1 MNQIDTTVPPP
12 ALSSERSAVDNRLD
26 ALVRSHPLPTWRL
39 IAWPIMIVLTVLVVW
54 SRFAMLDE
62 VSVAMGEVVPQG
74 RVKTI
79 QHLEGGIIE
88 QIFVRDGDAVKEGD
102 PLLQLNL
109 ASSGTNKDEL
119 EVRLDGQLLEAARYE
134 AEAKGTSLTFPPDV
148 EQRRPTLAA
157 AQRRTFAA
165 RKNELDSKLQVIRQQ
180 LVQREQEVRELESQ
194 LSSARKNLTLA
205 RERLKMSGSLL
216 KEGLTPKIEHLQLE
230 AEVESLEG
238 QVQGLA
244 PSIARARAAADEAKQ
259 RIEEE
264 RSRFRREAED
274 ALGGASQ
281 AMARIQ
287 SLLKEATAQSVRS
300 EVKSPIDGVV
310 KNLRFNTIGGVVRP
324 GDAIMEIVPTGGNL
338 VVEAKLKPT
347 DRGYVEEGQSAVVK
361 VSTYDFVRY
370 GSLDGEVILVAA
382 DTSQDEEFGPY
393 YRVVVQTQKNYLG
406 DRAGV
411 LPILPGMEAT
421 VDIHTGQK
429 SVMDYLIKPVL
440 KLKAEAFRER

>member
-1 MNQIDTTVPPP
+1 M
-12 ALSSERSAVDNRLD
+12 NRLE

-39 IAWPIMIVLTVLVVW
+39 IAWPIMIVLTVLIVW

-74 RVKTI
+74 KVKTI

-88 QIFVRDGDAVKEGD
+88 QIFVRDGDTVKEGD
-102 PLLQLNL
+102 TLLQLNL
-109 ASSGTNKDEL
+109 ASSGTNKEEL
-119 EVRLDGQLLEAARYE
+119 EVRLDGQILEAARYE
-134 AEAKGTSLTFPPDV
+134 AEARGTAPNFPADV

-165 RKNELDSKLQVIRQQ
+165 RKSELDNKLQVVHQQ
-180 LVQREQEVRELESQ
+180 FVQREQEVRELESQ

-205 RERLKMSGSLL
+205 RERLRMSGSLL

-244 PSIARARAAADEAKQ
+244 PSIARARAAVSEAQQ
-259 RIEEE
+259 RIQEE

-281 AMARIQ
+281 AIARIQ
-287 SLLKEATAQSVRS
+287 SLLREATAQSVRA

-310 KNLRFNTIGGVVRP
+310 KNLRFNTLGGVVRP
-324 GDAIMEIVPTGGNL
+324 GDALMEIVPTGGNL

-347 DRGYVEEGQSAVVK
+347 DRGYVKEGQPAVVK
-361 VSTYDFVRY
+361 ISTYDFVRY

-382 DTSQDEEFGPY
+382 DTSQDEKFGPY
-393 YRVVVQTQKNYLG
+393 YRVIVQTHKSYLG
-406 DRAGV
+406 DRAGE

-429 SVMDYLIKPVL
+429 SVMDYLVKPVL